1 MPTKNSKPIY
11 EGQSKRFTRFRVF
24 EILNDFTNGDRHLK
38 HTEIQEKLSSI
49 YDIHIERK
57 NVRECI
63 DDINYLGEPYG
74 IYVNSEKGDGAFL
87 LSRVFEKSEIGFLID
102 AVFSSKSINQKQ
114 AQELTNKLQ
123 RFLSKEDRKS
133 FYYVSKSGEITRTD
147 NKLVFYNLDI
157 ILDAI
162 AKGKKIKF
170 KYNRYYLDSLKN
182 EKMKNRKLV
191 ASPYYLVNNQGKYY
205 LVCNNNYFND
215 IANYRIERMSDI
227 EILDEEVKPIKS
239 LEGCENGL
247 DIAKYANENIYMFSN
262 KAINAKIK
270 IDNEYSISYVQ
281 DWFGENANIYQDK
294 HDNKIYAN
302 IHGNEQ
308 ALIYWC
314 LQYGES
320 IELIEP
326 VSTREKIKVI
336 IDNMKKKYVL

>member
-162 AKGKKIKF
+162 SKGKKIKC

>member
-227 EILDEEVKPIKS
+227 QILDEEVKPIKS

-336 IDNMKKKYVL
+336 IDNMGEKYI

>member
-24 EILNDFTNGDRHLK
+24 EILNDFTNGDRHLT
-38 HTEIQEKLSSI
+38 HTEIQEKLRSI

-281 DWFGENANIYQDK
+281 DWFGENANIYQDN

>member
-302 IHGNEQ
+302 IHVNEQ

>member
-63 DDINYLGEPYG
+63 DDINYLGDPYG

-87 LSRVFEKSEIGFLID
+87 FLRVFEKSEIGFLID

>member
-1 MPTKNSKPIY
+1 M
-11 EGQSKRFTRFRVF
+11 
-24 EILNDFTNGDRHLK
+24 NDFTNGDRHLK

-87 LSRVFEKSEIGFLID
+87 LSRLFEKSEIGFLID

-123 RFLSKEDRKS
+123 RFLCKEDRKS

-147 NKLVFYNLDI
+147 SKLVFYNLDI

-162 AKGKKIKF
+162 EKGKKIKF

-215 IANYRIERMSDI
+215 IANYRIERMLDI

-239 LEGCENGL
+239 LEGCENGF
-247 DIAKYANENIYMFSN
+247 DIAKYVNENIYMFSN

-326 VSTREKIKVI
+326 VSTREKIKAI
-336 IDNMKKKYVL
+336 IDEMKKKYN

>member
-1 MPTKNSKPIY
+1 M
-11 EGQSKRFTRFRVF
+11 
-24 EILNDFTNGDRHLK
+24 NDFTNGDRHLK

-87 LSRVFEKSEIGFLID
+87 LSRLFEKSEIGFLID

-123 RFLSKEDRKS
+123 RFLCKEDRKS

-147 NKLVFYNLDI
+147 SKLVFYNLDI

-162 AKGKKIKF
+162 EKGKKIKF

-215 IANYRIERMSDI
+215 IANYRIERMLDI

-239 LEGCENGL
+239 LEGCENGF

-320 IELIEP
+320 IGLIEP
-326 VSTREKIKVI
+326 VSTREKIKAI
-336 IDNMKKKYVL
+336 IDEMKKKYN

>member
-123 RFLSKEDRKS
+123 RFLSKE
-133 FYYVSKSGEITRTD
+133 
-147 NKLVFYNLDI
+147 
-157 ILDAI
+157 AH
-162 AKGKKIKF
+162 
-170 KYNRYYLDSLKN
+170 
-182 EKMKNRKLV
+182 
-191 ASPYYLVNNQGKYY
+191 P
-205 LVCNNNYFND
+205 
-215 IANYRIERMSDI
+215 
-227 EILDEEVKPIKS
+227 
-239 LEGCENGL
+239 
-247 DIAKYANENIYMFSN
+247 
-262 KAINAKIK
+262 
-270 IDNEYSISYVQ
+270 
-281 DWFGENANIYQDK
+281 
-294 HDNKIYAN
+294 H
-302 IHGNEQ
+302 
-308 ALIYWC
+308 
-314 LQYGES
+314 
-320 IELIEP
+320 
-326 VSTREKIKVI
+326 
-336 IDNMKKKYVL
+336 

>member
-247 DIAKYANENIYMFSN
+247 DIAKYANENIYMFLN
-262 KAINAKIK
+262 KDIN
-270 IDNEYSISYVQ
+270 
-281 DWFGENANIYQDK
+281 
-294 HDNKIYAN
+294 
-302 IHGNEQ
+302 
-308 ALIYWC
+308 
-314 LQYGES
+314 
-320 IELIEP
+320 
-326 VSTREKIKVI
+326 
-336 IDNMKKKYVL
+336 

>member
-1 MPTKNSKPIY
+1 MPAKNSKPIY

-133 FYYVSKSGEITRTD
+133 FYYISKSGEITRTD

-162 AKGKKIKF
+162 AKRKKIKF

-182 EKMKNRKLV
+182 EKKKNRELI

-294 HDNKIYAN
+294 HDNKIYAD

-320 IELIEP
+320 IELLEP
-326 VSTREKIKVI
+326 ASTREKIKEI
-336 IDNMKKKYVL
+336 ISSMNKKYK

>member
-1 MPTKNSKPIY
+1 MPAKNSKPIY

-24 EILNDFTNGDRHLK
+24 EILNDYTNGDKHLK

-57 NVRECI
+57 NIRECI
-63 DDINYLGEPYG
+63 NDINYLGESYG

-87 LSRVFEKSEIGFLID
+87 LNRPFEKSEIRFLID
-102 AVFSSKSINQKQ
+102 AIFSSRSIDQKQ

-123 RFLSKEDRKS
+123 RFLNKGDRKS
-133 FYYVSKSGEITRTD
+133 FSYVSKSGDMTRTD
-147 NKLVFYNLDI
+147 NKLVFYNLEI

-162 AKGKKIKF
+162 EKGKKIKF
-170 KYNRYYLDSLKN
+170 NYNRYYLDSLKN

-239 LEGCENGL
+239 LKGCENGF
-247 DIAKYANENIYMFSN
+247 DIAKYANENIYMFST
-262 KAINAKIK
+262 KAVDAKIR
-270 IDNEYSISYVQ
+270 IDDDYVVSYVQ
-281 DWFGENANIYQDK
+281 DWFGKSAKIYQDK

-326 VSTREKIKVI
+326 VSTREKIKCI
-336 IDNMKKKYVL
+336 IDNMRGKYIL

>member
-162 AKGKKIKF
+162 KKKKKIKF

>member
-63 DDINYLGEPYG
+63 DDINYLGESYG

>member
-1 MPTKNSKPIY
+1 
-11 EGQSKRFTRFRVF
+11 
-24 EILNDFTNGDRHLK
+24 
-38 HTEIQEKLSSI
+38 
-49 YDIHIERK
+49 
-57 NVRECI
+57 
-63 DDINYLGEPYG
+63 
-74 IYVNSEKGDGAFL
+74 
-87 LSRVFEKSEIGFLID
+87 
-102 AVFSSKSINQKQ
+102 
-114 AQELTNKLQ
+114 
-123 RFLSKEDRKS
+123 
-133 FYYVSKSGEITRTD
+133 
-147 NKLVFYNLDI
+147 
-157 ILDAI
+157 
-162 AKGKKIKF
+162 
-170 KYNRYYLDSLKN
+170 
-182 EKMKNRKLV
+182 
-191 ASPYYLVNNQGKYY
+191 
-205 LVCNNNYFND
+205 
-215 IANYRIERMSDI
+215 MSDI

-336 IDNMKKKYVL
+336 IDNMGKKYIL

>member
-1 MPTKNSKPIY
+1 MPTKHSRPIY

>member
-239 LEGCENGL
+239 LECCENGL